1 MKIITVGRS
10 LENLIVLEDKRV
22 SSKHLLLKQDE
33 NGNCFVQD
41 LNSTNGT
48 FVNEIPINADFY
60 LLKQG
65 DIIKIGETILNWQ
78 DLLNEKSETILVNLP
93 EEAIEDSPNLVNE
106 ISEPI
111 KEVFIPISS
120 PKPDK
125 NIFILKVGV
134 AIIGLIFLALVLIW
148 YFTQVVRP

>member
-1 MKIITVGRS
+1 M
-10 LENLIVLEDKRV
+10 
-22 SSKHLLLKQDE
+22 
-33 NGNCFVQD
+33 QD

-48 FVNEIPINADFY
+48 FVNEIPIDADFY

-65 DIIKIGETILNWQ
+65 DIIKIGETVLDWQ
-78 DLLNEKSETILVNLP
+78 DLLNEKSETIPANLP

-111 KEVFIPISS
+111 KEIFTSKSS

-134 AIIGLIFLALVLIW
+134 SIIGLIFLALVLIW

>member
-48 FVNEIPINADFY
+48 FVNEIPIDADFY

-65 DIIKIGETILNWQ
+65 DIIKIGETVLDWQ
-78 DLLNEKSETILVNLP
+78 DLLNEKSETIPANLP

-111 KEVFIPISS
+111 KEIFTSKSS

-134 AIIGLIFLALVLIW
+134 SIIGLIFLALVLIW